1 MVGTAY
7 IFLIFLIATVQIS
20 MECETQENEAGYT
33 KKLKLYLLK
42 VYMCRYRVNQHLIV
56 LNLYSVPINKILVK
70 EFITVK
76 VSLNLNLM

>member
-1 MVGTAY
+1 
-7 IFLIFLIATVQIS
+7 

-56 LNLYSVPINKILVK
+56 LNLKFKILVK